1 MLRMIIVDDERTI
14 RDALRIFLDWRK
26 LGIEI
31 IGDYKNGAE
40 AFDAML
46 DDYPDIVLTDVKMP
60 GLNGLELIER
70 AHRAGMNTHFVILS
84 GYAEFEFTKTAMKYG
99 VRHYLLKPIS
109 YSDFLA
115 AAQKALS
122 WFEKTTQATPA
133 TENDIEKDTQADAF
147 FVKSDYK
154 VVRVRFDEVLYIEGL
169 KDYVKIYLTT
179 SPKPLLSLSSM
190 HAVEEHLPKHPFM
203 RIHRSFIVNM
213 NHVEMLE
220 RGQIVIGEKHLPIS
234 DSYKDSVQDYIRKRM
249 LQGRI

>member
-1 MLRMIIVDDERTI
+1 MNITCAIIDDEPLARELLESYVSKTPFLT
-14 RDALRIFLDWRK
+14 LRGSYASAIEAWGDISTQPVDLIFLD
-26 LGIEI
+26 IQ
-31 IGDYKNGAE
+31 
-40 AFDAML
+40 
-46 DDYPDIVLTDVKMP
+46 MP
-60 GLNGLELIER
+60 ELSGLE
-70 AHRAGMNTHFVILS
+70 FSKVIPVKTRFIFTTAFSQYALD
-84 GYAEFEFTKTAMKYG
+84 GYKVNALD
-99 VRHYLLKPIS
+99 YLLKPIG

-213 NHVEMLE
+213 NQVEMLE

>member
-84 GYAEFEFTKTAMKYG
+84 GYAEFEFAKTAMKYG

-109 YSDFLA
+109 EAQLQAVMTEVRDDTLRALSTAKRSVQNIEPHGDIVKTIKTYVRKNLSDSSLSLKQISESTLYMNADYVSKLFAKKTGEKFSSYVTRKRLDVA
-115 AAQKALS
+115 KAL
-122 WFEKTTQATPA
+122 
-133 TENDIEKDTQADAF
+133 
-147 FVKSDYK
+147 
-154 VVRVRFDEVLYIEGL
+154 
-169 KDYVKIYLTT
+169 LTT
-179 SPKPLLSLSSM
+179 G
-190 HAVEEHLPKHPFM
+190 EY
-203 RIHRSFIVNM
+203 RIN
-213 NHVEMLE
+213 
-220 RGQIVIGEKHLPIS
+220 QIAEQTGFGNDVQYFCRIFKKATGMTPSEYAEK
-234 DSYKDSVQDYIRKRM
+234 Q
-249 LQGRI
+249 QT

>member
-1 MLRMIIVDDERTI
+1 MNITCAIIDDEPLARELLESYVSKTPFLT
-14 RDALRIFLDWRK
+14 LRGSYASAIEAWGDISTQPVNLIFLD
-26 LGIEI
+26 IQ
-31 IGDYKNGAE
+31 
-40 AFDAML
+40 
-46 DDYPDIVLTDVKMP
+46 MP
-60 GLNGLELIER
+60 ELSGLE
-70 AHRAGMNTHFVILS
+70 FSKVIPVKTRFIFTTAFSQYALD
-84 GYAEFEFTKTAMKYG
+84 GYKVNALD
-99 VRHYLLKPIS
+99 YLLKPIS

-122 WFEKTTQATPA
+122 WFEKTAQATPA